1 MTRTPQ
7 RTGLTIPI
15 CGSPLKEGEIPGE
28 IKSPIGCAGSVQP
41 KLAVDGANFGRFDQ
55 ARVRPDLGKHKIL
68 DSLIRRSEIFG
79 VEIHSRFD
87 AESIEIGLQPLV
99 GPRAPHAVKMQ
110 QKIPISVQSA

>member
-55 ARVRPDLGKHKIL
+55 ARVRHGDRVQRAFELFQPKVQKLIQLRKAGAEIVILPD
-68 DSLIRRSEIFG
+68 
-79 VEIHSRFD
+79 
-87 AESIEIGLQPLV
+87 IGLQQ
-99 GPRAPHAVKMQ
+99 PRM
-110 QKIPISVQSA
+110 IRRR